1 MLTII
6 SVIQALFQ
14 ILTLLVLASAVLSF
28 FMSPS
33 HPVRVFVD
41 RLVDPMLMP
50 IRRIVPPVQSMDFSP
65 VILIILLNI
74 VEYFLVSLLNS
85 LR

>member
-28 FMSPS
+28 FMLPS

-74 VEYFLVSLLNS
+74 VEYFLVSLLS
-85 LR
+85 SIR